1 MSESLKSRMVATDG
15 ADIVYDY
22 EGSGPILLTIA
33 ARGGTGGRY
42 AGVSN
47 VLKDE
52 YTVVRYDRRCCG
64 RSSGDASRPMDMMQ
78 QARDAVAVLG
88 TLGASQAYI
97 LGNSAGASIALK
109 LAEYYPEAVLGMI
122 VHEPITICLLN
133 DRSALMQFNREVD
146 DLYYR
151 EGAAPAAKLLSRN
164 MVGMAPAKPPEP
176 NSPNAKQQAA
186 ETEFFLANEH
196 MSLCYSWPDLDRI
209 KRNGVKLV
217 ASKGKL
223 SEDAFYARSADA
235 VGAGTG
241 CPVHTLSGNH
251 IGYTTDPATFAAEVR
266 PILRELEKSCVAF
279 PDSILRRSQAD
290 NGTLRSAASALRIAS
305 FGSPMG

>member
-1 MSESLKSRMVATDG
+1 MTGTVTTDG
-15 ADIVYDY
+15 AEIVSDY

-42 AGVSN
+42 AGLSSI
-47 VLKDE
+47 LKDE

-64 RSSGDASRPMDMMQ
+64 RSSGDASRPMDMTQ
-78 QARDAVAVLG
+78 QARDAIAVLG
-88 TLGASQAYI
+88 AVGASEAYI

-109 LAEYYPEAVLGMI
+109 LAEYFPEVVLGMI
-122 VHEPITICLLN
+122 VHEPITICLLD
-133 DRSALMQFNREVD
+133 DRTALMQFNREVD

-151 EGAAPAAKLLSRN
+151 EGAGPAAKLLSRN
-164 MVGMAPAKPPEP
+164 MVGMTPGKPPD
-176 NSPNAKQQAA
+176 AA

-209 KRNGVKLV
+209 KRNGIKLT

-235 VGAGTG
+235 VAEGTG
-241 CPVHTLSGNH
+241 CAVHTLSGNH
-251 IGYTTDPATFAAEVR
+251 TAYTTDPATFAADIR
-266 PILRELEKSCVAF
+266 PILRELK
-279 PDSILRRSQAD
+279 
-290 NGTLRSAASALRIAS
+290 
-305 FGSPMG
+305 

>member
-1 MSESLKSRMVATDG
+1 MTESLTSGTVMTDG
-15 ADIVYDY
+15 ADLVFDY

-42 AGVSN
+42 AGLSRI
-47 VLKDE
+47 LKDE
-52 YTVVRYDRRCCG
+52 FTVVRYDRRCCG
-64 RSSGDASRPMDMMQ
+64 RSSGDASRPMDMTQ

-88 TLGASQAYI
+88 AVGASQAYI

-109 LAEYYPEAVLGMI
+109 LAEYYPEVVLGMI
-122 VHEPITICLLN
+122 AHEPITICLLD
-133 DRSALMQFNREVD
+133 DRAALMQFNREVD
-146 DLYYR
+146 DLDYR
-151 EGAAPAAKLLSRN
+151 EGAGPAAKLLARN

-176 NSPNAKQQAA
+176 NSPAAKQQAA

-209 KRNGVKLV
+209 KRNGIKLA

-235 VGAGTG
+235 VAAGTG
-241 CPVHTLSGNH
+241 CALHTLSGNH
-251 IGYTTDPATFAAEVR
+251 IAYTTDPATFAAEIR
-266 PILRELEKSCVAF
+266 PILHELKSA
-279 PDSILRRSQAD
+279 
-290 NGTLRSAASALRIAS
+290 
-305 FGSPMG
+305 